1 MSIQAFELGSNGRA
15 GDFSARFWKK
25 GRAFL
30 ESEQDGTHH
39 PRGQP
44 VGFSGNGVRFVNKS
58 GNAAHAPS
66 EDGRGGGEAA
76 HAENNLWFELAVDG
90 STKRKACAE
99 SPDKTQN
106 RRREWRRQSDCGQ
119 LFESETCASG
129 KRECINFLFRDQQHD
144 FVAAI
149 TQHLGHGDAGEKMSA
164 GSTACDHCVHGN
176 ELQILELNPRCHPSR
191 HHRPFLVQRF
201 ENPLAINIQ
210 E

>member
-76 HAENNLWFELAVDG
+76 HAENNLWFERAVDG

-106 RRREWRRQSDCGQ
+106 RRREWRRDR
-119 LFESETCASG
+119 
-129 KRECINFLFRDQQHD
+129 K
-144 FVAAI
+144 
-149 TQHLGHGDAGEKMSA
+149 
-164 GSTACDHCVHGN
+164 STR
-176 ELQILELNPRCHPSR
+176 LNSSHVSISYAVFC
-191 HHRPFLVQRF
+191 LKKKT
-201 ENPLAINIQ
+201 
-210 E
+210 